1 MDRYILPN
9 IKQYKNIDDLFESTD
24 KSNTT
29 RFTDKSSFLGTI
41 IKTHHLCIVG
51 EPGIGKSRLLK
62 ELESSLS
69 SKDVVKCNAVDF
81 NSKSIGTDVKYCI
94 VDALDEVE
102 SNQFARVF
110 REIKDF
116 CENNKNANVVFS
128 CRKHYVASYAHIFSS
143 FTDLSYIELLRLE
156 NESVRDILSSCS
168 KQVISNIEKSKKM
181 LDLLSVPRYLEYFI
195 EYQKENVNCK
205 NIGQIFEQFV
215 EKNILNAIDN
225 YNHTQCD
232 KNNLAILIQRVL
244 EKIAFVMEIGRL
256 DSITKDELYTI
267 LDGIS
272 GNMTQMVLSNLS
284 LLFFENRILKET
296 NGVLMFPDT
305 EIQEYLAAKELC
317 RHDNIESVLYDIAV
331 CHDIKHIYPNW
342 LDVIPHVSYTRS
354 LSYFNIFKLIL
365 SYESNL

>member
-9 IKQYKNIDDLFESTD
+9 IKRYKNIDDLFESTD

-331 CHDIKHIYPNW
+331 CHDIKHIYPN
-342 LDVIPHVSYTRS
+342 
-354 LSYFNIFKLIL
+354 
-365 SYESNL
+365 

>member
-81 NSKSIGTDVKYCI
+81 ISKLIGTDVKYCI

-102 SNQFARVF
+102 SNQFSRVF

-116 CENNKNANVVFS
+116 CENNKNTNVVFS

-181 LDLLSVPRYLEYFI
+181 LGLLSVPRYLEYFI
-195 EYQKENVNCK
+195 EYQK
-205 NIGQIFEQFV
+205 
-215 EKNILNAIDN
+215 DN
-225 YNHTQCD
+225 SS
-232 KNNLAILIQRVL
+232 LI
-244 EKIAFVMEIGRL
+244 
-256 DSITKDELYTI
+256 
-267 LDGIS
+267 
-272 GNMTQMVLSNLS
+272 
-284 LLFFENRILKET
+284 
-296 NGVLMFPDT
+296 
-305 EIQEYLAAKELC
+305 IQ
-317 RHDNIESVLYDIAV
+317 
-331 CHDIKHIYPNW
+331 
-342 LDVIPHVSYTRS
+342 
-354 LSYFNIFKLIL
+354 
-365 SYESNL
+365 